1 MERTVATGVD
11 ESVAHSAVIHP
22 LRALRILGSASGPML
37 AQASLHSELARVEW
51 AEEKSRL
58 LRLAVAAALGSA
70 FLLCVMLF
78 AGVLVIAV
86 SWDSVYRVAAIVAVI
101 VVYAISAGIALHK
114 LLQLSAQGEQAFAAT
129 REEISADLEMLKS
142 RL

>member
-1 MERTVATGVD
+1 
-11 ESVAHSAVIHP
+11 
-22 LRALRILGSASGPML
+22 ML
-37 AQASLHSELARVEW
+37 AQAALHSELARVEW

-101 VVYAISAGIALHK
+101 VVYAISAGVAWHK
-114 LLQLSAQGEQAFAAT
+114 LQQLSAQGEHSFAAT
-129 REEISADLEMLKS
+129 REELAADLEMLKS